1 MTATVRCLPLHTPG
15 LTKAQMRQFLQTCRF
30 KDGHDIAWLDAGND
44 IAWLDA
50 HYMCKSVCSKETKQE
65 HETGQ

>member
-1 MTATVRCLPLHTPG
+1 
-15 LTKAQMRQFLQTCRF
+15 MRQFLQTCRF